1 MDSNVAI
8 AKHLLKYQAPFLN
21 LRFAQFYNKS
31 YFYSMQKP
39 YVIGVCGGSGSGKTT
54 LVHLVRQSFDAEKI
68 CLLSQDDFYIP
79 REEQAMDE
87 NGVVDFD
94 RLTSIDLDK
103 FQLSLSQLM
112 QGESIS
118 LKEYVFNNEQAV
130 AQVKQIDP
138 APVIIIE
145 GLFILHSE
153 DLKKMMD
160 LTVFVDT
167 KDSLKVIRRI
177 QRDQTERN
185 YPLDDVLYR
194 YEHHVLPSYMK
205 YIEPHKK
212 ETDLIINNN
221 GDINKAASLLSNL
234 IKGMLI

>member
-1 MDSNVAI
+1 
-8 AKHLLKYQAPFLN
+8 
-21 LRFAQFYNKS
+21 
-31 YFYSMQKP
+31 MQKP

-54 LVHLVRQSFDAEKI
+54 LVHLVRQAFDADKI
-68 CLLSQDDFYIP
+68 SLLSQDDFYIP
-79 REEQAMDE
+79 REEQLKDK

-103 FQLSLSQLM
+103 FQDSLNHLIK
-112 QGESIS
+112 GESIT
-118 LKEYVFNNEQAV
+118 LKEYVFNNEHAEV
-130 AQVKQIDP
+130 TMKKINP
-138 APVIIIE
+138 APIIIVE

-153 DLKKMMD
+153 ELKKMMD
-160 LTVFVDT
+160 LTVFIDT

-194 YEHHVLPSYMK
+194 YEHHVMPSYLK

-221 GDINKAASLLSNL
+221 GDVKRAASLLSNM
-234 IKGMLI
+234 IKGMLS

>member
-8 AKHLLKYQAPFLN
+8 AKHLLKYQAPFLK

-54 LVHLVRQSFDAEKI
+54 LVHLVRQAFDTEQI

-79 REEQAMDE
+79 REEQVKDV

-94 RLTSIDLDK
+94 RLTSIDIRK
-103 FQLSLSQLM
+103 FQDSLGQLIK
-112 QGESIS
+112 GKSLS
-118 LKEYVFNNEQAV
+118 LKEYVFNNDAV
-130 AQVKQIDP
+130 EPKIKLIDS
-138 APVIIIE
+138 APVIIVE

-153 DLKKMMD
+153 ELKRMMD

-177 QRDQTERN
+177 QRDQSERN

-212 ETDLIINNN
+212 DVDLIINNN
-221 GDINKAASLLSNL
+221 GDVNKAASLLSNL
-234 IKGMLI
+234 IKGILD

>member
-1 MDSNVAI
+1 
-8 AKHLLKYQAPFLN
+8 
-21 LRFAQFYNKS
+21 
-31 YFYSMQKP
+31 MQKP

-54 LVHLVRQSFDAEKI
+54 LVHLVRQAFSADQI

-79 REEQAMDE
+79 REEQVKDE

-94 RLTSIDLDK
+94 RLTSIDINK
-103 FQLSLSQLM
+103 FQASLNQLIS
-112 QGESIS
+112 GESLS
-118 LKEYVFNNEQAV
+118 LKEYVFNNAEAE
-130 AQVKQIDP
+130 AEIKHIAS
-138 APVIIIE
+138 APIIIVE

-153 DLKKMMD
+153 SLKEMMD
-160 LTVFVDT
+160 LTVFIDT

-177 QRDQTERN
+177 QRDRTERN

-221 GDINKAASLLSNL
+221 GDVDKAAGLVINL
-234 IKGMLI
+234 IKGMLA

>member
-1 MDSNVAI
+1 
-8 AKHLLKYQAPFLN
+8 
-21 LRFAQFYNKS
+21 
-31 YFYSMQKP
+31 MQKP

-54 LVHLVRQSFDAEKI
+54 LVHLVRQAFDAEKI

-79 REEQAMDE
+79 REEQVKDE
-87 NGVVDFD
+87 NGIVDFD
-94 RLTSIDLDK
+94 RLTSIDLEK
-103 FQLSLSQLM
+103 FQVSLAQLIN
-112 QGESIS
+112 GESLS
-118 LKEYVFNNEQAV
+118 LKEYVFNNEQAQ
-130 AQVKQIDP
+130 ASIKEIES
-138 APVIIIE
+138 APIIIVE

-153 DLKKMMD
+153 ELKRMMD

-194 YEHHVLPSYMK
+194 YEHHVLPSYIK

-212 ETDLIINNN
+212 ETDMIVNNN
-221 GDINKAASLLSNL
+221 GDINKAAGLLSNL
-234 IKGMLI
+234 IKGILN